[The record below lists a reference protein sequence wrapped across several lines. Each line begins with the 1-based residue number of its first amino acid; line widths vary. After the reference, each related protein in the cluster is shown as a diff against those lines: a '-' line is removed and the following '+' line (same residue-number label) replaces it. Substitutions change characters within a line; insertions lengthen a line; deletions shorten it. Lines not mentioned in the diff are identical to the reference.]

1 MLILL
6 LVVLVLAPP
15 ALAKDKKKQV
25 LPDYV
30 LRAQTLVVVIHPD
43 AGEPLTNPTANR
55 TAQDNVERALM
66 KWGRFKLVMDAQ
78 TADLVVAVRKGH
90 ASGPTITN
98 SPTDNPPLIYQPSGR
113 DTRAGGQQ
121 GRPPDLSNPGLGGA
135 ADRGP
140 PDRGPRIG
148 NEIGS
153 SDDTFEV
160 YRGGV
165 EHPLDTAPVWRH
177 MAKGALNL
185 APSRTPSVG
194 DEPKVPAVEQFR
206 KAIDESEKQHQQ
218 KP

>member
-1 MLILL
+1 MPARISIFL
-6 LVVLVLAPP
+6 LVLLVSAPLAP
-15 ALAKDKKKQV
+15 AKNKKKQV

-30 LRAQTLVVVIHPD
+30 LKAQTVVVVIHPD

-55 TAQDNVERALM
+55 TAQDDVEKALM
-66 KWGRFKLVMDAQ
+66 KWGRFKLVMAAQ

-90 ASGPTITN
+90 ASGPTISD
-98 SPTDNPPLIYQPSGR
+98 SPTDNPPIIYQPSGA
-113 DTRAGGQQ
+113 DTRAGGQH
-121 GRPPDLSNPGLGGA
+121 GRPPDPSHPGLGGT
-135 ADRGP
+135 

-165 EHPLDTAPVWRH
+165 EYPLDASPAWRY
-177 MAKGALNL
+177 MAKGALN
-185 APSRTPSVG
+185 
-194 DEPKVPAVEQFR
+194 EPQVTAVEQFR
-206 KAIDESEKQHQQ
+206 KAIDESEKQRQQ

>member
-1 MLILL
+1 MPARISIFLFVL
-6 LVVLVLAPP
+6 LVSAPLAP
-15 ALAKDKKKQV
+15 AKNKKKQV

-30 LRAQTLVVVIHPD
+30 LKAQTVVVVIHPD

-55 TAQDNVERALM
+55 TAQDDVEKALM

-90 ASGPTITN
+90 ASGPTITD
-98 SPTDNPPLIYQPSGR
+98 SPTDNRPIIYQPSGA
-113 DTRAGGQQ
+113 DTRAGGQH

-140 PDRGPRIG
+140 RIG

-153 SDDTFEV
+153 SDDTLEV

-165 EHPLDTAPVWRH
+165 EYPLDASPVWRY
-177 MAKGALNL
+177 MAKGALN
-185 APSRTPSVG
+185 
-194 DEPKVPAVEQFR
+194 EPQVAAVEQFR
-206 KAIDESEKQHQQ
+206 KVIDESEKQRQQ